1 MEKLSVVVPSNE
13 VEVEGA
19 KYRKVER
26 KAQAGDIVKITDD
39 GAPSYIISGAFYEVK
54 RIDSFG
60 DPRIMDEDGDEWD
73 TCGNDYEVY
82 EKVAEPATVEYR
94 EVNRKA
100 EKGER
105 IRIVNLRDDRY
116 STGDEFVVSE
126 VAFSGD
132 VVIMHPKHGRVCVI
146 NYEYVVLEPLNVAK
160 RSSVGDY
167 VTVIAN
173 TSGHR
178 YVIGSVVKIVVD
190 DHDSIPYQAERSDGT
205 TGNWLKEAEVIPA
218 TEAEFNAQKRFKVGE
233 FAKVV
238 GPNDNGNNYEIG
250 SVVEITE
257 CDPDSYSN
265 VVYKA
270 KKPDGSTGNYVREYQ
285 LVRTTKAEL
294 DAQKPQPVRLKIG
307 DYAKI
312 TDTFWPVNGD
322 TIGDIVEILDYEGGH
337 PNSYGIKFV
346 KDGAEK
352 RALAKHLVRA
362 TESEVEAAKK
372 ALERT
377 KNIGE
382 FADGG
387 YAVVKSDADGYL
399 SGGYRGAYVK
409 VRPTLTEGPY
419 ALEISLSEQR
429 GYSGYCNADA
439 LRKVS
444 REEYEEAT
452 NPKPAFNVGDYAK
465 VIRDNHEHRVGHIVK
480 ITEGTSRIFDFAVKR
495 ITYGGNGYIDAKN
508 IEKVSAEEVAR
519 IEEEA
524 KWAAIDRKV
533 GEYKRGDIVEAKQYS
548 GRGEQI
554 YGKVEDVGREGE
566 LLGLRL
572 PNGRYNV
579 VYVEGAKLIVPVEQR
594 FDRAEGGASTSK

>member
-1 MEKLSVVVPSNE
+1 MAKLSVVVPSNE

-26 KAQAGDIVKITDD
+26 KAQAGDIVKITDAH
-39 GAPSYIISGAFYEVK
+39 APSYVVNGAFYEVK
-54 RIDSFG
+54 NVDRDG
-60 DPRIMDEDGDEWD
+60 DPQITDEDGDKYYLYEEKF
-73 TCGNDYEVY
+73 EVY
-82 EKVAEPATVEYR
+82 EKVTEPAAVEYR
-94 EVNRKA
+94 EVKRVA
-100 EKGER
+100 QVGER
-105 IRIVNLRDDRY
+105 IKIIKRWPNEDRY
-116 STGDEFVVSE
+116 VV
-126 VAFSGD
+126 GD
-132 VVIMHPKHGRVCVI
+132 VFVTSSVRQSDGYVRVDSLGERVIALE
-146 NYEYVVLEPLNVAK
+146 EYVVLEPVNVA
-160 RSSVGDY
+160 R
-167 VTVIAN
+167 
-173 TSGHR
+173 
-178 YVIGSVVKIVVD
+178 
-190 DHDSIPYQAERSDGT
+190 PAEPVPQPER
-205 TGNWLKEAEVIPA
+205 L
-218 TEAEFNAQKRFKVGE
+218 KVGE
-233 FAKVV
+233 YAKVV
-238 GPNDNGNNYEIG
+238 GSSHRSFFGGKD
-250 SVVEITE
+250 
-257 CDPDSYSN
+257 
-265 VVYKA
+265 
-270 KKPDGSTGNYVREYQ
+270 
-285 LVRTTKAEL
+285 
-294 DAQKPQPVRLKIG
+294 
-307 DYAKI
+307 
-312 TDTFWPVNGD
+312 
-322 TIGDIVEILDYEGGH
+322 GDIVSIVRESDSRYKCERVDGYDYRGNPWADPE
-337 PNSYGIKFV
+337 SLI
-346 KDGAEK
+346 
-352 RALAKHLVRA
+352 RA
-362 TESEVEAAKK
+362 TEAEVEAAKK

-429 GYSGYCNADA
+429 GYSAYCNADA